1 MLTHGR
7 GGQGPARRR
16 DGFALARRGQC
27 AGEGWGGAHTPWPE
41 QQESQSMKRGFR
53 ATMARV
59 RRRRSLL
66 LAATALLPSGAAA
79 QVVRASTDAV
89 AKMEPLRAAGSGD
102 DTGTEVVSDIVVTAR
117 RREERAQ
124 DVPIALS
131 VVGAEQLGLRGDY
144 RLDQVQQL
152 VPSLQIFSF
161 NPRNTNINIRGLG
174 SNVALTNDGLEN
186 GVGIYIDNVYYG
198 RVGQS
203 QFDLVDLDRVEVLRG
218 PQGTLFGKNTTAG
231 AINISSRLPLFA
243 WHADGQVDV
252 GNYDYRQV
260 RGSVT
265 GPLIDGLAA
274 FRLSAA
280 YTDRDGFLYDTTT
293 RRRVHDY
300 ENATVRGQLLL
311 TPAPALAIRII
322 GDWGQQDQACCVNL
336 PVRTFAAYENGTAI
350 ANTFVQRLARFPS
363 YASLPIDPFARTT
376 DANSP
381 FRANM
386 DTWGVSGQID
396 YDLGG
401 AALTSITAVRQWNWF
416 PRNDSDMTALSI
428 NTQNHILNFQRQF
441 SQELRIASA
450 GTRTVDWL
458 LGAYYFQQVVRG
470 YSRAEFGPDAA
481 LALYPSDNQTV
492 ARIATNGLLSG
503 GRSDPH
509 TRSAAIFGQGTWH
522 FTPALSLTA
531 GLRYTHEEKWGGYAN
546 ERLFAQPTTGLTAAQ
561 IARVTAIRNA
571 LTPIQAFSVDT
582 DDDSFSG
589 LATLGWKPGEDILI
603 YATYSR
609 GAKSQGLNLT
619 NLPAGIDPVV
629 RPETVDNF
637 EVGLKS
643 QLLNRRVTLN
653 LAAYHTSVH
662 DYQTTI
668 VQQVIGTNTY
678 INYIANIPEVRSRGF
693 EGDLAIRAA
702 DWLSLTGSVAYTDA
716 TYRNYP
722 NGPTPVEALNPT
734 ADNAGGSPVR
744 DFTGERLA
752 GVPKWAASLGGDV
765 TRALGRDD
773 REAYLHGDWSYR
785 SSYYTVASNSR
796 YGQVPGYGLAN
807 ARAGLRLGEGGRYDV
822 SIWVRNLFDRD
833 YFQTLNVVN
842 YGLVTAILGDPRTY
856 GATLKVRF

>member
-1 MLTHGR
+1 
-7 GGQGPARRR
+7 
-16 DGFALARRGQC
+16 
-27 AGEGWGGAHTPWPE
+27 
-41 QQESQSMKRGFR
+41 MKRGFP
-53 ATMARV
+53 ATMALAH
-59 RRRRSLL
+59 RRRYLL

-79 QVVRASTDAV
+79 QVVLASNDVSAKAEATAPSTDV
-89 AKMEPLRAAGSGD
+89 RAADAVD
-102 DTGTEVVSDIVVTAR
+102 DSAAEILVTAR

-131 VVGAEQLGLRGDY
+131 VVGAEQLGIRGDY

-152 VPSLQIFSF
+152 VPSLQVFSF

-186 GVGIYIDNVYYG
+186 GVGVYIDNVYYG

-231 AINISSRLPLFA
+231 AINISSRLPQFQ
-243 WHADGQVDV
+243 WHADGQADI

-280 YTDRDGFLYDTTT
+280 YTRRDGFLYDTTT

-311 TPAPALAIRII
+311 TPAPALTIRVI
-322 GDWGQQDQACCVNL
+322 GDWGQQDQSCCINV
-336 PVRTFAAYENGTAI
+336 PVRTFTAYDNGAPI
-350 ANTFVQRLARFPS
+350 ANNFLQRLARFPN
-363 YASLPIDPFARTT
+363 YTPLPIDPFARRT

-381 FRANM
+381 FQANM
-386 DTWGVSGQID
+386 DTWGVSGQVD

-416 PRNDSDMTALSI
+416 PRNDGDLTALSI
-428 NTQNHILNFQRQF
+428 NTQGHILNFQRQF
-441 SQELRIASA
+441 SQELRLAST
-450 GTRTVDWL
+450 GSRTVDWL
-458 LGAYYFQQVVRG
+458 LGVYYFQQVVRG
-470 YSRAEFGPDAA
+470 YGRTEFGPDAA
-481 LALYPSDNQTV
+481 LALFPSDNQTV
-492 ARIATNGLLSG
+492 ASIATNGLLSG
-503 GRSDPH
+503 ARSDPH
-509 TRSAAIFGQGTWH
+509 TKSGAFFGQATWH
-522 FTPALSLTA
+522 ISPALSLTG
-531 GLRYTHEEKWGGYAN
+531 GLRYTHEEKWGSYAN
-546 ERLFAQPTTGLTAAQ
+546 DLLFAQPSTGLTAAQ
-561 IARVTAIRNA
+561 IARVAAIRNA
-571 LTPIQAFSVDT
+571 LTPVQAFSVDT
-582 DDDSFSG
+582 DDDSVSG
-589 LATLGWKPGEDILI
+589 LATLGWKPVEDVLV

-643 QLLNRRVTLN
+643 QFLDRRVTLN
-653 LAAYHTSVH
+653 LAAYQTNVH

-678 INYIANIPEVRSRGF
+678 INYIANIPKVRSRGL
-693 EGDLAIRAA
+693 EGDLAVRPAN
-702 DWLSLTGSVAYTDA
+702 WLSLTGSVAYTDA
-716 TYRNYP
+716 TYRDYP

-734 ADNAGGSPVR
+734 AASPGGSPVR

-752 GVPKWAASLGGDV
+752 GVPKWAASVGADV
-765 TRALGRDD
+765 TRTIGGGA
-773 REAYLHGDWSYR
+773 EAYLHGDWSYR

-796 YGQVPGYGLAN
+796 YGLVPGYGLVN
-807 ARAGLRLGEGGRYDV
+807 ARAGIRLGEDGRYDLSV
-822 SIWVRNLFDRD
+822 WARNLFDKD

-842 YGLVTAILGDPRTY
+842 YGLVSAILGDPGTY

>member
-1 MLTHGR
+1 
-7 GGQGPARRR
+7 
-16 DGFALARRGQC
+16 
-27 AGEGWGGAHTPWPE
+27 
-41 QQESQSMKRGFR
+41 MKRGFP
-53 ATMARV
+53 ATTARV
-59 RRRRSLL
+59 RRHRRLW
-66 LAATALLPSGAAA
+66 LAATALMPSGAAA
-79 QVVRASTDAV
+79 QIVPADSDGAVRVAAATGPVRA
-89 AKMEPLRAAGSGD
+89 D
-102 DTGTEVVSDIVVTAR
+102 DTAATPAGAPADDIVVTAR
-117 RREERAQ
+117 RRTERAQ

-152 VPSLQIFSF
+152 VPSLQVFSF

-186 GVGIYIDNVYYG
+186 GVGVYIDNVYYG

-231 AINISSRLPLFA
+231 AINISSRLPLFQ

-260 RGSVT
+260 RGSLT

-280 YTDRDGFLYDTTT
+280 YTSRDGFLYDTKT

-311 TPAPALAIRII
+311 TPTPDLTIRII
-322 GDWGQQDQACCVNL
+322 GDWGQQEQSCCINL
-336 PVRTFAAYENGTAI
+336 PVSTFASYDNGTPI
-350 ANTFVQRLARFPS
+350 ANTYLQRIARFPN
-363 YASLPIDPFARTT
+363 YTPLPIDPFARRT

-381 FRANM
+381 FQANM
-386 DTWGVSGQID
+386 DTWGVSGQVD

-416 PRNDSDMTALSI
+416 PRNDSDLTALSI

-441 SQELRIASA
+441 SQELRLAST
-450 GTRTVDWL
+450 GTHTVDWL

-470 YSRAEFGPDAA
+470 YSRAEFGADAA
-481 LALYPSDNQTV
+481 LALFPSDNQTV
-492 ARIATNGLLSG
+492 ASIASNGLLSA

-509 TRSAAIFGQGTWH
+509 TKSGAVFGQGTWH
-522 FTPALSLTA
+522 ITPALSLTA
-531 GLRYTHEEKWGGYAN
+531 GLRYTHEEKWGSYAN
-546 ERLFAQPTTGLTAAQ
+546 QRLFAQPTTGLTAAQ

-571 LTPIQAFSVDT
+571 LAPIQAFSVDT
-582 DDDSFSG
+582 DDDSVSG
-589 LATLGWKPGEDILI
+589 LATLGWKPAEDVLL

-619 NLPAGIDPVV
+619 NLPAGVDPVV
-629 RPETVDNF
+629 RPETVDNV

-643 QLLNRRVTLN
+643 QFLDRRVTLN
-653 LAAYHTSVH
+653 LAAYQTSVH

-678 INYIANIPEVRSRGF
+678 INYIANIPKVRSRGL
-693 EGDLAIRAA
+693 EGDLAVRPA
-702 DWLSLTGSVAYTDA
+702 DWLSLTGSIAYTDA
-716 TYRNYP
+716 TYRDYP

-734 ADNAGGSPVR
+734 AANPGGSPVR

-752 GVPKWAASLGGDV
+752 GVPKWATSVGADV
-765 TRALGRDD
+765 THPVGGSAEG
-773 REAYLHGDWSYR
+773 YLHGDWSYR

-796 YGQVPGYGLAN
+796 YGLVPGYGLVN
-807 ARAGLRLGEGGRYDV
+807 ARAGVRLGEDGRYDLSV
-822 SIWVRNLFDRD
+822 WARNLFDKR
-833 YFQTLNVVN
+833 YFQTLNVIN
-842 YGLVTAILGDPRTY
+842 YGLVSAILGDPGTY

>member
-1 MLTHGR
+1 
-7 GGQGPARRR
+7 
-16 DGFALARRGQC
+16 
-27 AGEGWGGAHTPWPE
+27 
-41 QQESQSMKRGFR
+41 MKRGFP
-53 ATMARV
+53 ARTALV
-59 RRRRSLL
+59 RKRRYLL
-66 LAATALLPSGAAA
+66 LAAATAWAPTGVAA
-79 QVVRASTDAV
+79 QTVLASNEPVAKGRGAIDAV
-89 AKMEPLRAAGSGD
+89 RDETASDLPAAPAD
-102 DTGTEVVSDIVVTAR
+102 DIVVTAR

-152 VPSLQIFSF
+152 VPSLQVFSF

-186 GVGIYIDNVYYG
+186 GVGVYIDNVYYG

-231 AINISSRLPLFA
+231 AINITSRLPQFD
-243 WHADGQVDV
+243 WHADGQLDI
-252 GNYDYRQV
+252 GNYDYRQL
-260 RGSVT
+260 RGSLT
-265 GPLIDGLAA
+265 GPLVDGLAA

-280 YTDRDGFLYDTTT
+280 YTTRDGFLYDTTT

-300 ENATVRGQLLL
+300 DNITVRGQLLL
-311 TPAPALAIRII
+311 TPAADLTVRII
-322 GDWGQQDQACCVNL
+322 GDWGQQDQSCCINL
-336 PVRTFAAYENGTAI
+336 PVSTFAAYDNGTPI
-350 ANTFVQRLARFPS
+350 ANTFLQRLARFPG
-363 YASLPIDPFARTT
+363 YAPLPIAPFARTT

-381 FRANM
+381 FQANM
-386 DTWGVSGQID
+386 DTWGISGQID

-401 AALTSITAVRQWNWF
+401 AAVTAITAARQWNWF
-416 PRNDSDMTALSI
+416 PRNDSDLTALSI

-441 SQELRIASA
+441 SQELRLAST
-450 GTRTVDWL
+450 GTRSVDWL
-458 LGAYYFQQVVRG
+458 LGVYYFRQVVRG

-492 ARIATNGLLSG
+492 AGIATNGLLSAG
-503 GRSDPH
+503 QSDPH
-509 TRSAAIFGQGTWH
+509 TQSGAVFGQATWH
-522 FTPALSLTA
+522 ITPALSLTG
-531 GLRYTHEEKWGGYAN
+531 GLRYTHEEKWGSYAN
-546 ERLFAQPTTGLTAAQ
+546 QRLFAQPTTGLTAAQ

-571 LTPIQAFSVDT
+571 LAPIQAFSVDT
-582 DDDSFSG
+582 DDDSVSG
-589 LATLGWKPGEDILI
+589 LATIGWKPSADTLV

-619 NLPAGIDPVV
+619 TLPAGVDPVV
-629 RPETVDNF
+629 RPEKVDSY
-637 EVGLKS
+637 ELGLKS
-643 QLLNRRVTLN
+643 QFWGQRVTLN
-653 LAAYHTSVH
+653 LAAYQTNVR

-678 INYIANIPEVRSRGF
+678 INYIANIPKVRSRGL
-693 EGDLAIRAA
+693 EGDLAVRPA

-716 TYRNYP
+716 SYRDYP

-734 ADNAGGSPVR
+734 AANPAGSPVR

-752 GVPKWAASLGGDV
+752 GVPKWAASLGADV
-765 TRALGRDD
+765 TRSLGTGEA
-773 REAYLHGDWSYR
+773 EAYVHGDWSYR

-796 YGQVPGYGLAN
+796 YGLVPGYGIAN
-807 ARAGLRLGEGGRYDV
+807 ARAGIRLGEGQRYDLSV
-822 SIWVRNLFDRD
+822 WARNLFDKD
-833 YFQTLNVVN
+833 YFQTLNVQN

>member
-1 MLTHGR
+1 MALVH
-7 GGQGPARRR
+7 RRR
-16 DGFALARRGQC
+16 Y
-27 AGEGWGGAHTPWPE
+27 
-41 QQESQSMKRGFR
+41 
-53 ATMARV
+53 
-59 RRRRSLL
+59 LL

-79 QVVRASTDAV
+79 QILASNDAPSKVAAADVPRRDDGPTDSATDPAV
-89 AKMEPLRAAGSGD
+89 DPGN
-102 DTGTEVVSDIVVTAR
+102 DILVTAR

-131 VVGAEQLGLRGDY
+131 VVSAEQLGIRGDY

-152 VPSLQIFSF
+152 VPSLQVFSF

-186 GVGIYIDNVYYG
+186 GVGVYIDNVYYG

-231 AINISSRLPLFA
+231 AINISSRLPQFQ
-243 WHADGQVDV
+243 WHADGQADI

-280 YTDRDGFLYDTTT
+280 YTTRDGFLYNATT

-311 TPAPALAIRII
+311 TPDPALTIRII
-322 GDWGQQDQACCVNL
+322 GDWGQQDQSCCINL
-336 PVRTFAAYENGTAI
+336 PVSTFATYDNGAAI
-350 ANTFVQRLARFPS
+350 ANSFTQRLARFPN
-363 YASLPIDPFARTT
+363 YTPLPIDPFARTT

-381 FRANM
+381 FQANM
-386 DTWGVSGQID
+386 DTWGVSGQVD
-396 YDLGG
+396 YDLGN
-401 AALTSITAVRQWNWF
+401 AAVTSITAVRQWNWF
-416 PRNDSDMTALSI
+416 PRNDGDMIGLSI
-428 NTQNHILNFQRQF
+428 NTQGHILNFQRQF
-441 SQELRIASA
+441 SQELRIAST
-450 GTRTVDWL
+450 GTRNVDWL

-470 YSRAEFGPDAA
+470 YSRTEFGSDAA
-481 LALYPSDNQTV
+481 LALFPSDDQRV
-492 ARIATNGLLSG
+492 AGIATNGLLSAG
-503 GRSDPH
+503 QSDPH
-509 TRSAAIFGQGTWH
+509 TKSGAIFGQGTWH
-522 FTPALSLTA
+522 VTPALSLTA
-531 GLRYTHEEKWGGYAN
+531 GLRYTHEEKWGRYRN
-546 ERLFAQPTTGLTAAQ
+546 ERVFAQPTTGLTAAQ

-571 LTPIQAFSVDT
+571 LTPVQAFSVDA

-589 LATLGWKPGEDILI
+589 LATLGWKPSEDTLL

-619 NLPAGIDPVV
+619 NLPAGVDPVV
-629 RPETVDNF
+629 RPEKVDNY
-637 EVGLKS
+637 EIGLKS
-643 QLLNRRVTLN
+643 QFLDRRVTLN
-653 LAAYHTSVH
+653 LAAYQTNVR

-668 VQQVIGTNTY
+668 VQQLIGTNTY
-678 INYIANIPEVRSRGF
+678 INYIANIPKVRSRGF
-693 EGDLAIRAA
+693 EGDLAVRPA
-702 DWLSLTGSVAYTDA
+702 DWLSLTGSLAYTDA
-716 TYRNYP
+716 TYRDYP

-734 ADNAGGSPVR
+734 TASPGGSPVR
-744 DFTGERLA
+744 DFSGQRLA
-752 GVPKWAASLGGDV
+752 GVPKWAASVGGDI
-765 TRALGRDD
+765 TRALGGDT
-773 REAYLHGDWSYR
+773 EAYVHGDWSYR

-796 YGQVPGYGLAN
+796 YGLVPGYGLVN
-807 ARAGLRLGEGGRYDV
+807 ARAGIRLGEGGRYDLSV
-822 SIWVRNLFDRD
+822 WARNLFDKD

-842 YGLVTAILGDPRTY
+842 YGLVTAILGDPGTY